1 MYLVI
6 KFEQNFKS
14 GFVLTKLKSN
24 KELELVRKLRDG
36 DSSAFDLLFEQY
48 SSKLFYFVNKYLNV
62 REESE
67 EIVQNVFL
75 NLWKHKKE
83 IRSEEAFKSY
93 LYKIALNNIRNYF
106 IKKQVQEKHKQL
118 IVREYLIESYS
129 NTDEPD
135 YESVI
140 KRVDLLID
148 QLPEKRREIFLL
160 SRKEGL
166 DISEIAKYLGI
177 SESTVKNQ
185 ISSAIAFIKGEAKK
199 KGLSSLLYL
208 TLFYR

>member
-1 MYLVI
+1 M
-6 KFEQNFKS
+6 
-14 GFVLTKLKSN
+14 TKLKSN
-24 KELELVRKLRDG
+24 KELELIRKLRNG
-36 DSSAFDLLFEQY
+36 DSSAFDLLFGQY

-62 REESE
+62 KEESE
-67 EIVQNVFL
+67 EIVQDVFL

-83 IRSEEAFKSY
+83 IRSEGAFKSY

-106 IKKQVQEKHKQL
+106 IKRQVQEKHKQL
-118 IVREYLIESYS
+118 IAQEYLIESDS
-129 NTDEPD
+129 GTDEPD

-140 KRVDLLID
+140 KQVGQLIE

-185 ISSAIAFIKGEAKK
+185 ISSAILFLKREVK
-199 KGLSSLLYL
+199 KGGFSGALFFA
-208 TLFYR
+208 LFYR